1 MDGHYTDHF
10 GDNNS
15 NAGKNIDGGIEELN
29 ANGLIAEL
37 PGTRYNSLFSSI
49 PDLVAQEA
57 NEQLN
62 GLFSNSQR
70 YFANQYYIEKKPV
83 AITEFVVK
91 PFQSNPKIGF
101 DKEVSNSPY
110 VGTSNNKYRGLQN
123 FIKTFVNSSIPG
135 DSDAAAD
142 RTQEMFDGESSFS

>member
-1 MDGHYTDHF
+1 MDSHYEDHF
-10 GDNNS
+10 GDNNTD
-15 NAGKNIDGGIEELN
+15 AGKAILGGIEELN
-29 ANGLIAEL
+29 ASGLIAEL
-37 PGTRYNSLFSSI
+37 PGAHYNSLFSSI

-70 YFANQYYIEKKPV
+70 YFANQYYAEKKPV

-91 PFQSNPKIGF
+91 PFQANPKIGF
-101 DKEVSNSPY
+101 DKEVSNSPF

-123 FIKTFVNSSIPG
+123 FIKTFVNSTIPG
-135 DSDAAAD
+135 DSDPAAD
-142 RTQEMFDGESSFS
+142 KTKKMFDGESSFS